1 MFFFGNGAVNRRNRA
16 TAANF
21 LRKIKKIVVARMD
34 ARLSNRNPIALRLR
48 LAVQPLRY

>member
-34 ARLSNRNPIALRLR
+34 ARLSNRDSIASRLR
-48 LAVQPLRY
+48 LAVQQLMY